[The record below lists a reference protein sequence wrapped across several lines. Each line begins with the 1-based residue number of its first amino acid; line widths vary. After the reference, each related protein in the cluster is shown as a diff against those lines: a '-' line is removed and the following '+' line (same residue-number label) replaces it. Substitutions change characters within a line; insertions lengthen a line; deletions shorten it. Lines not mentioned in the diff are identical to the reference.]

1 MKKFWRPTNLVA
13 RAFLSGVLAASVVVA
28 VDSPGNAVVLQEMT
42 VAYEGVLSG
51 GIATTGN
58 TVLTCS
64 TTSGANASNCASAR
78 NRSGSQLNNDD
89 FVMSHIKVPFGS
101 LSSTDYFNSSNGQI
115 VLPAGSQVAHAT
127 LYWTGTLR
135 QNSGD
140 APAPNPSAKRRV
152 LFSIAGQDCT
162 LSGNPCLVESR
173 LADLYQVNANTNL
186 GPYRASF
193 DVTNLLKSEDLEW
206 TISGPH
212 QKISIAVAN
221 IQTTTGRD
229 KAAGWGLLIAY
240 TNASESP
247 KHIKILKGFG
257 QESLLEDDQINFDGF
272 ETTATGD
279 VLNEFGMI
287 AFDGDA
293 SWNQD
298 SISTMDAFGSAIISD
313 GVNPDNNI
321 ANSTISAG
329 GVHNP
334 YLNGS
339 ALDRNRNTF
348 GVDVDQILLTNAL
361 GQESSSVDL
370 LPSVTG
376 DTFYISGLVW
386 ATEITSP
393 DLMLT
398 KYVSDLTGGDP
409 NLVESGDAIEY
420 TVEVKNVGRS
430 TAKDVVIRDLL
441 PADLDNVVSTGTD
454 CSSVPAD
461 QICKNLG
468 SISAGAT
475 KTFLITGDLNGAS
488 MSKPNTFSNRVTATF
503 RGPLGEQSAI
513 SDEVVTEY
521 GVPATDLA
529 TRFTFV
535 KNYIQAGATTT
546 AKVVIRNLGP
556 ASDPNPRVRF
566 VAQSGAKLT
575 LTTMP
580 SGCRKLSNTS
590 VECSAAAFGISAS
603 NPFTAVEIATLN
615 FTAKSA
621 ENTTSLKVWATVY
634 SSLASGDSNP
644 NNDTSDDFLYV
655 NHKPKAKNFS
665 VESKVK
671 GKAVR
676 VALAS
681 KVLDPDKDSLKLVL
695 GKIAHGAGKIEG
707 QVFTY
712 TPPKEWSGTFR
723 ARYYVSDGKGG
734 FTKAWITITVKPTKS
749 DYVRP
754 CFVFGC

>member
-1 MKKFWRPTNLVA
+1 M
-13 RAFLSGVLAASVVVA
+13 
-28 VDSPGNAVVLQEMT
+28 
-42 VAYEGVLSG
+42 
-51 GIATTGN
+51 
-58 TVLTCS
+58 
-64 TTSGANASNCASAR
+64 
-78 NRSGSQLNNDD
+78 
-89 FVMSHIKVPFGS
+89 
-101 LSSTDYFNSSNGQI
+101 
-115 VLPAGSQVAHAT
+115 
-127 LYWTGTLR
+127 
-135 QNSGD
+135 
-140 APAPNPSAKRRV
+140 
-152 LFSIAGQDCT
+152 
-162 LSGNPCLVESR
+162 
-173 LADLYQVNANTNL
+173 
-186 GPYRASF
+186 
-193 DVTNLLKSEDLEW
+193 EW

-212 QKISIAVAN
+212 QKISVAVAN

-376 DTFYISGLVW
+376 DTFYISGLAW

-441 PADLDNVVSTGTD
+441 PADIDNVVSTGTD

-535 KNYIQAGATTT
+535 KNYIQAGATTI

-580 SGCRKLSNTS
+580 NGCRKLSNTS

-603 NPFTAVEIATLN
+603 NPFTAGEIATLN

-644 NNDTSDDFLYV
+644 NNDTSDDFLFV

-681 KVLDPDKDSLKLVL
+681 KVSDPDKDSLKLVL
-695 GKIAHGAGKIEG
+695 GNVAHGAGKIEG

-712 TPPKEWSGTFR
+712 TPPKDWSGTFR